1 MIVLIWIAFVI
12 SIVIGLV
19 SVSAALSSKADTWEF
34 VLGTV
39 FAGSMT
45 VVAVVLGTILKTGGF
60 TL

>member
-1 MIVLIWIAFVI
+1 MIVLIWVAFVI

-19 SVSAALSSKADTWEF
+19 SVSAALSSKADAWEF
-34 VLGTV
+34 VLGTA